1 MGIVLPDA
9 GYWEAATRLIKSS
22 GALLVLDET
31 HTFSAGPGGCTK
43 LWGLKPD
50 IITMGKSIAGGVP
63 IGAYGVTA
71 EIEARIHADR
81 KGDYIDTGGCTHIAQ
96 LRHRSA
102 FVYKRVSKQ
111 CTFAFACLMYTHT
124 SPLMQQPH
132 AHQCRLIVNQFS

>member
-63 IGAYGVTA
+63 IGAYGVTS
-71 EIEARIHADR
+71 EIEARIQDDR
-81 KGDYIDTGGCTHIAQ
+81 KGDYIDTGKCTRESS
-96 LRHRSA
+96 L
-102 FVYKRVSKQ
+102 KQ
-111 CTFAFACLMYTHT
+111 HLALVHELTT
-124 SPLMQQPH
+124 
-132 AHQCRLIVNQFS
+132 

>member
-63 IGAYGVTA
+63 IGAYGVTS
-71 EIEARIHADR
+71 EIEARIQADR
-81 KGDYIDTGGCTHIAQ
+81 KGDYIDTGKCTRESSLKQQ
-96 LRHRSA
+96 LALVHELA
-102 FVYKRVSKQ
+102 
-111 CTFAFACLMYTHT
+111 A
-124 SPLMQQPH
+124 
-132 AHQCRLIVNQFS
+132 